1 MASSAVDAS
10 ERNHTKNLIRRAAM
24 HPTREVVDMA
34 LARFGFLSKDE
45 EDLIHEKSLEVLD
58 GMGVLVRSKHVLSM
72 LADAGA
78 VVDARTKVAKL
89 PEDIVRGALKDAP
102 GDFHLCAREREND
115 IALPTCGAPHM
126 TTDGLT
132 VYMLD
137 LDTGER
143 RNAIG
148 KDYADFARL
157 ADALD
162 AVDFFWPIVTI
173 SDVRPEGHNLHE
185 LWTAFKNCTLH
196 VQGDCTS
203 AEHAR
208 TMIELGALV
217 AGGAEELRRRP
228 LFSCATDPVSPLSF
242 DAGPVEAQAEFARAG
257 VPVLCHSMAMSGMS
271 SPVTVA
277 GTIVTLNSENL
288 ASTVI
293 SQCASRG
300 APHIYGSCSAPADM
314 MTGSI
319 NFLAPESVFIS
330 AAAGQMA
337 RRYGMPCMVANWG
350 MGGKGPGMRLSM
362 PEAFSYTLG
371 AFAGSDL
378 VSGIGGLDSA
388 MGCSMGQMVLDSI
401 LWEDFRSF
409 LRDVAVDAGA
419 AALDVLQEVGHGNS
433 FLAHPHTARNFR
445 KELHIWNKDHL
456 ALETMPPSDMMAEAD
471 RTAKRILD
479 QHEVPPLD
487 NHIVETGDLLLKV
500 RERKAL
506 R

>member
-1 MASSAVDAS
+1 MPPSREGLGLAV
-10 ERNHTKNLIRRAAM
+10 
-24 HPTREVVDMA
+24 
-34 LARFGFLSKDE
+34 ARMGFLNRDE
-45 EDLIHEKSLEVLD
+45 EDLVHQESIEALGEI
-58 GMGVLVRSKHVLSM
+58 GVLIRSERVLSM
-72 LADAGA
+72 LAESGA
-78 VVDARTKVAKL
+78 VVDPKTKVAKM
-89 PEDIVRGALKDAP
+89 PEEMVKGALRDAP
-102 GDFHLCAREREND
+102 REFRLCAREKGND
-115 IALPTCGAPHM
+115 IGLPARGTPHM

-137 LDTGER
+137 PDTGER
-143 RNAIG
+143 RNATG
-148 KDYADFARL
+148 KDFADFARL

-173 SDVRPEGHNLHE
+173 SDVPPEGHNIHE
-185 LWTAFKNCTLH
+185 LWTALKNCTLH

-208 TMIELGALV
+208 IMIELGALI
-217 AGGAEELRRRP
+217 AGGHDELRKRP

-242 DAGPVEAQAEFARAG
+242 DEGAVEAQVEFARAG

-277 GTIVTLNSENL
+277 GTVVTLNSENL

-314 MTGSI
+314 KTGGI

-362 PEAFSYTLG
+362 PEAFSYALG
-371 AFAGSDL
+371 AFSGSDL
-378 VSGIGGLDSA
+378 VSGAGGLDSA
-388 MGCSMGQMVLDSI
+388 MGCSMGQMVHDSF
-401 LWEDFRSF
+401 LWEDFLSF
-409 LRDVAVDAGA
+409 LRDVAIDHEA
-419 AALDVLQEVGHGNS
+419 AALDVLRDVGHGDS
-433 FLAHPHTARNFR
+433 FLSHPHTARNFR
-445 KELHIWNKDHL
+445 KELHTWDKEHL
-456 ALETMPPSDMMAEAD
+456 ALAAMPPSDMVAEAD
-471 RTAKRILD
+471 RTAREILTG
-479 QHEVPPLD
+479 HEATPLD
-487 NHIVETGDLLLKV
+487 EDMVGEGDQLV
-500 RERKAL
+500 REHDKRAKP
-506 R
+506 